1 MNKKK
6 TIFIILV
13 IIIFI
18 GIMLLNIPLGYNKI
32 STINGNKNKT
42 QTIELGIPKLSFMKK
57 ENSKNYSYKNIRS
70 NKILAK
76 EIKSYLNTLNK
87 INCNNT
93 TYYYD
98 AKNKFTIINY
108 SVKNHI
114 LYNTISYEVR
124 YGDYCFS
131 KKMDEY
137 ANILGGIRRF
147 HTLNSNIS
155 LSKDKAFTP
164 LLVVGFLDDINMDKK
179 EFTATMKVRYLTPI
193 ADDWKVVSRKDIEK
207 STGTYE
213 IKNDKLYYTRT
224 NIELKADEL
233 DIPKT
238 SVFKI
243 KDQKLIL
250 TDNYLSKYDN
260 NVILE

>member
-1 MNKKK
+1 MKK
-6 TIFIILV
+6 TKIIFIILIIIILAV
-13 IIIFI
+13 II
-18 GIMLLNIPLGYNKI
+18 LLNIPLGYNKI
-32 STINGNKNKT
+32 STIYDNENES

-57 ENSKNYSYKNIRS
+57 ENGKNYSYKNIRS
-70 NKILAK
+70 NRILVK

-87 INCNNT
+87 VNCNDT

-98 AKNKFTIINY
+98 DKNKFTIINY
-108 SVKNHI
+108 SVKKHI

-137 ANILGGIRRF
+137 ADILGGIKRF
-147 HTLNSNIS
+147 HTLNPNVS
-155 LSKDKAFTP
+155 LSKDKTFTP

-179 EFTATMKVRYLTPI
+179 EFIATMEVRYLTPLPNE
-193 ADDWKVVSRKDIEK
+193 WKVVSRKDIEK

-213 IKNDKLYYTRT
+213 IKDNKLYYTRT
-224 NIELKADEL
+224 NIELKSDDI

-238 SVFKI
+238 SVFEI
-243 KDQKLIL
+243 KDKKLIL
-250 TDNYLSKYDN
+250 IDNYLSKYDK
-260 NVILE
+260 NVILK